1 MASEIAASVRRALRL
16 TPTRMRDDVHFH
28 LDTNGR
34 PFVCDFH
41 RCDSPSLSPGEVGVS
56 QS

>member
-1 MASEIAASVRRALRL
+1 MTSEIAASVRRALRL

-41 RCDSPSLSPGEVGVS
+41 RCDSPSLSPGELGIARS
-56 QS
+56 